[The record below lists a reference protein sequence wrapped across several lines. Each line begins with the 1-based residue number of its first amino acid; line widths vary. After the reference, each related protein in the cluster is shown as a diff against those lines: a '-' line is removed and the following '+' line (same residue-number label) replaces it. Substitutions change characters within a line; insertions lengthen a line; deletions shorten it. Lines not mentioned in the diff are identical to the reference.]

1 MKEILRTRRLLLRE
15 MTEGDIPDLEEM
27 LLDPE
32 VMYAYPHTFTKEDVE
47 NRLARQQ
54 PPAARRS
61 LARRA
66 AKLLSVRYMLGA
78 LLLGF
83 MGWLSPW
90 RGWYWAAA
98 LFCAVMAAAT
108 AIASFKERRQ
118 DPA

>member
-54 PPAARRS
+54 QRYRQDGFGLWAVVLRSTGGWWARRGSPGRTARAS
-61 LARRA
+61 LC
-66 AKLLSVRYMLGA
+66 
-78 LLLGF
+78 
-83 MGWLSPW
+83 W
-90 RGWYWAAA
+90 RWAT
-98 LFCAVMAAAT
+98 C
-108 AIASFKERRQ
+108 
-118 DPA
+118 

>member
-54 PPAARRS
+54 Q
-61 LARRA
+61 
-66 AKLLSVRYMLGA
+66 RY
-78 LLLGF
+78 
-83 MGWLSPW
+83 
-90 RGWYWAAA
+90 
-98 LFCAVMAAAT
+98 
-108 AIASFKERRQ
+108 RQ
-118 DPA
+118 DGLACGRWCCAPQGRWWARQGSPGRTARASLCWRWATC